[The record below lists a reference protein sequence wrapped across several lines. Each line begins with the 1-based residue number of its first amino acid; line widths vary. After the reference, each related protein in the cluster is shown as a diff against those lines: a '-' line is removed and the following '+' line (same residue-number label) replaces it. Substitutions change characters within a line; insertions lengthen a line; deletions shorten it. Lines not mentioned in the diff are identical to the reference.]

1 MKRQMM
7 QTGIHRGR
15 SAMFAALAVVFAGLG
30 ASAADW
36 RVSRGAD
43 GVPQVFM
50 DGDRVEP
57 WFFSFARMTEGNA
70 LEIDSV
76 TNEIRMAKAAGTR
89 IYSVS
94 MLPLWGTAA
103 EREKAE
109 RHADR
114 LMARILAADPEAYV
128 MPRVQM
134 SEAPWL
140 MRELT
145 DRNLSSDGSREQPS
159 VSSAHYR
166 AECRE
171 ALRTFI
177 RRMEAKFGPHM
188 AGYQV
193 AGAHHGEF
201 QYSNFG
207 RRGNY
212 LGYDEGTR
220 AAFKAK
226 TGLAVPSAER
236 RSGER
241 GELYYDPA
249 RFADVVRFNRFL
261 NDEMADFVL
270 ELGRVVREECGRTRL
285 VGAFYGYLF
294 ECCWQPQGPASS
306 GHFALSKVLG
316 SDDVDFL
323 CGPYSYWLSGRCDGR
338 PVCTHTA
345 GESVTAHGKIWVNED
360 DIATHISNR
369 RNEPEDASFRSDR
382 SRDLAETLRL
392 VRRNFAF
399 SLARNYGTWWF
410 DHHSHGMWNDPALW
424 EERARFERLAA
435 AVGPGAYA
443 PDVYLT
449 FQERMTDY
457 FAGSY
462 MTQRARE
469 DGLASMRTPVA
480 RCGCVTGTRLV
491 EDILVEEGRDGE
503 GAVATLG
510 VKLEIHPNAV
520 AFTANER
527 KRLRKRAEKVA
538 TVWMGTPGLVDL
550 DGKALS
556 LKAVEELTGFKVRYS
571 EAKSW
576 TAFTRPD
583 GIDLCLPDKW
593 GHGEVIGKALSPVLE
608 PGDKLIATYR
618 DAWGDPAVV
627 LRPARDGRA
636 MSVFCGLVDLPP
648 EAIRALA
655 RLAGADVRVSRT
667 AGVDL
672 RGGFASIT
680 VAEAGPYDLKVN
692 GEKTWYDAVS
702 GESVGRGPVLN
713 LTLQG
718 QDTRVFVDETVWSRY
733 RKEAAK

>member
-1 MKRQMM
+1 MKR
-7 QTGIHRGR
+7 IVL
-15 SAMFAALAVVFAGLG
+15 FASVVAWTFG
-30 ASAADW
+30 ASAAEW
-36 RVSRGAD
+36 RVTRGTD
-43 GVPQVFM
+43 GVPHVLK
-50 DGDRVEP
+50 DGERVEP
-57 WFFSFARMTEGNA
+57 WIFSFARMTEGNA

-94 MLPLWGTAA
+94 MHPCWGTAA
-103 EREKAE
+103 EREKAV
-109 RHADR
+109 RQADH
-114 LMARILAADPEAYV
+114 LMACILENDPDAYV

-140 MRELT
+140 MRDLR
-145 DRNLSSDGSREQPS
+145 DRNLSADGNRDQPA

-166 AECRE
+166 RECRE
-171 ALRTFI
+171 ALRDFV
-177 RRMEAKFGPHM
+177 RRMEAKYGPHM

-193 AGAHHGEF
+193 AGGHHGEF

-226 TGLAVPSAER
+226 TGLDVPSPER
-236 RSGER
+236 RSGEV
-241 GELYYDPA
+241 GECYYDPVK
-249 RFADVVRFNRFL
+249 FADVIRFNRFL
-261 NDEMADFVL
+261 NEEMADFAL

-294 ECCWQPQGPASS
+294 ECLWQPQGPASS
-306 GHFALSKVLG
+306 GHFALSKVLE
-316 SDDVDFL
+316 SDDIDLL
-323 CGPYSYWLSGRCDGR
+323 CGPYSYWLSGRCAGR
-338 PVCTHTA
+338 PICTHTA

-382 SRDLAETLRL
+382 SRDLEETLRL
-392 VRRNFAF
+392 IRRNFSF

-424 EERARFERLAA
+424 EERTRFERLGA
-435 AVGPGAYA
+435 AVGEGAYE
-443 PDVYLT
+443 PDVCLT

-457 FAGSY
+457 LAGSY
-462 MTQRARE
+462 VTQRQRE
-469 DGLASMRTPVA
+469 DGIASMRTPVA

-491 EDILVEEGRDGE
+491 EDILAEEGRDGE

-527 KRLRKRAEKVA
+527 KRLRARSEKVA

-550 DGKALS
+550 DGKRLS
-556 LKAVEELTGFKVRYS
+556 LEAIEDLTGFKVKYS

-583 GIDLCLPDKW
+583 GIDLALPDKW
-593 GHGEVIGKALSPVLE
+593 GHGEVVGKALSPVLE

-618 DAWGDPAVV
+618 DAWQDPAVV
-627 LRPARDGRA
+627 LRPAKDGKA
-636 MSVFCGLVDLPP
+636 MSVFCGPVDLPP

-667 AGVDL
+667 AGVDI

-680 VAEAGPYDLKVN
+680 VAEPGPYDLKVN

-702 GESVGRGPVLN
+702 GEPVGKGPALR
-713 LTLQG
+713 LEFQG
-718 QDTRVFVDETVWSRY
+718 PDTRVFVDETVWSRY
-733 RKEAAK
+733 RKEGTR